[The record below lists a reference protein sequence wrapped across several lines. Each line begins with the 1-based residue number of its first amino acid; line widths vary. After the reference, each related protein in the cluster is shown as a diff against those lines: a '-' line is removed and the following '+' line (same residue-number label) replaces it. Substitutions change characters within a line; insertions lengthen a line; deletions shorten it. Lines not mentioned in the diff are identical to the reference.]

1 MRGAPPPTTDQPP
14 LSSYANRHLFIMQ
27 MLIATSPWRPNQLS
41 YATSKLVSRPLT
53 SLKSIDRRGAAL
65 QVPRMQRRCTPNKP
79 EGVCVYQDSLLN
91 IHDILRY
98 HFLGATIV
106 ITIILAGCKPLC
118 RFWSSADQGNALS
131 LPFT

>member
-1 MRGAPPPTTDQPP
+1 MRLKLKNKRNGEKRARLVELLRVNEGAVWD
-14 LSSYANRHLFIMQ
+14 A
-27 MLIATSPWRPNQLS
+27 
-41 YATSKLVSRPLT
+41 
-53 SLKSIDRRGAAL
+53 SLHTEL
-65 QVPRMQRRCTPNKP
+65 EP

-98 HFLGATIV
+98 HFLSATIV